1 MNFDVDELKEH
12 SQGFSVESP
21 WWREYGLQEDAVN
34 SLDSFL
40 SGKVYGAPFDQQ
52 KELDSFKKVA
62 VNLDGTCG
70 QHVCDF
76 LMKKIEL

>member
-1 MNFDVDELKEH
+1 MDELKEH
-12 SQGFSVESP
+12 YQGF
-21 WWREYGLQEDAVN
+21 

-76 LMKKIEL
+76 LMKKNGDFP